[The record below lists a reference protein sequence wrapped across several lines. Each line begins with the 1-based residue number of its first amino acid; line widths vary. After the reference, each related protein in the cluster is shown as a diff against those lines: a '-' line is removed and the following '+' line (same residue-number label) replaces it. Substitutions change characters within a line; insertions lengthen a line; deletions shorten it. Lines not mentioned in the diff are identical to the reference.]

1 MTIKY
6 LKKIQA
12 DLIIAMKS
20 KDKVKMRT
28 LRSMLSKLKLK
39 KIELKEDLSEN
50 QEIYVINKELKNR
63 KESFTTYSDAG
74 RNDLAKEE
82 KEEMDII
89 KTYLPKELDKS
100 KIIEIVKEV
109 IKETGAGTM
118 KDMGKVMKPVME
130 KVAGRADGKI
140 VQTIVKKELEN

>member
-1 MTIKY
+1 MKY

-39 KIELKEDLSEN
+39 KIELKEDLSEK

-89 KTYLPKELDKS
+89 KTYLPKELDES

-109 IKETGAGTM
+109 IKETGAGTI

-130 KVAGRADGKI
+130 KVAGQADGKI
-140 VQTIVKKELEN
+140 IQTIVKKELGN

>member
-1 MTIKY
+1 MKY

-39 KIELKEDLSEN
+39 KIELKKDLSEK
-50 QEIYVINKELKNR
+50 QEIDVINKELKNR

-89 KTYLPKELDKS
+89 KTYLPKELDES

-109 IKETGAGTM
+109 IKETGAGTI

-140 VQTIVKKELEN
+140 VQTIVKKELGN

>member
-1 MTIKY
+1 MKY

-39 KIELKEDLSEN
+39 KIELKEDLDEK
-50 QEIYVINKELKNR
+50 QEINVINKELKNR

-89 KTYLPKELDKS
+89 KTYLPKELDES

-109 IKETGAGTM
+109 IKETGAGTI

-140 VQTIVKKELEN
+140 VQTIVKKELGN

>member
-1 MTIKY
+1 MKY

-39 KIELKEDLSEN
+39 KIELKEDLDEK
-50 QEIYVINKELKNR
+50 QEIDVINKELKNR
-63 KESFTTYSDAG
+63 KESFTIYSDAG
-74 RNDLAKEE
+74 RNDLAKGE

-100 KIIEIVKEV
+100 KIVEIVKEV

-140 VQTIVKKELEN
+140 VQTIVKKELGN

>member
-1 MTIKY
+1 MKY

-20 KDKVKMRT
+20 KDKVKIRT

-63 KESFTTYSDAG
+63 KESFTIYSDAG
-74 RNDLAKEE
+74 RNDLAKGE

-100 KIIEIVKEV
+100 KIIEIVKEI

>member
-1 MTIKY
+1 MKY

-63 KESFTTYSDAG
+63 KESFTTYSNAG

-89 KTYLPKELDKS
+89 KTYLPKELDES

-109 IKETGAGTM
+109 IKETGAGTI

-140 VQTIVKKELEN
+140 VQTIVKKELGN

>member
-1 MTIKY
+1 MKY

-20 KDKVKMRT
+20 KDKVKIRT

-63 KESFTTYSDAG
+63 KGSFTIYSDAG

-89 KTYLPKELDKS
+89 KTYLPKELDES
-100 KIIEIVKEV
+100 KIIEIVKEI

-130 KVAGRADGKI
+130 KVAGQADGKI
-140 VQTIVKKELEN
+140 VQTIVKKELGN

>member
-1 MTIKY
+1 MKY

-89 KTYLPKELDKS
+89 KTYLPKELDES

-140 VQTIVKKELEN
+140 VQTIVKKELGN

>member
-1 MTIKY
+1 MKY

-39 KIELKEDLSEN
+39 KIELKKDLSEK
-50 QEIYVINKELKNR
+50 QEINVINKELKNR

-89 KTYLPKELDKS
+89 KTYLPKELDES

-109 IKETGAGTM
+109 IKETGAGTI

-140 VQTIVKKELEN
+140 VQTIVKKELGN

>member
-1 MTIKY
+1 MKY

-63 KESFTTYSDAG
+63 KESFTIYSDAG
-74 RNDLAKEE
+74 RNDLAKGE

-89 KTYLPKELDKS
+89 KTYLPKELDES

-140 VQTIVKKELEN
+140 VQTIVKKELGN

>member
-1 MTIKY
+1 MKY

-20 KDKVKMRT
+20 KDKVKIRT

-63 KESFTTYSDAG
+63 KESFTIYSDAG
-74 RNDLAKEE
+74 RNDLAKGE

>member
-1 MTIKY
+1 MKY

-39 KIELKEDLSEN
+39 KIELKKDLSEK
-50 QEIYVINKELKNR
+50 QEIDVINKELKNR
-63 KESFTTYSDAG
+63 KESFTTYSNAG

-89 KTYLPKELDKS
+89 KTYLPKELDES

-130 KVAGRADGKI
+130 KVAGQADGKI
-140 VQTIVKKELEN
+140 IQTIVKKELGN

>member
-1 MTIKY
+1 MKY
-6 LKKIQA
+6 LKKIHV

-20 KDKVKMRT
+20 KDKIKMRT

-39 KIELKEDLSEN
+39 KIELKEDLDEK
-50 QEIYVINKELKNR
+50 QEIDVINKELKNR

-89 KTYLPKELDKS
+89 KTYLPKELDES
-100 KIIEIVKEV
+100 RIIEIVKEI

-118 KDMGKVMKPVME
+118 EDMGKVMKPVME
-130 KVAGRADGKI
+130 KVAGQADGKI
-140 VQTIVKKELEN
+140 VQTIVKKELGN

>member
-1 MTIKY
+1 MKY

-20 KDKVKMRT
+20 KDKVKIRT

-74 RNDLAKEE
+74 RNDLTKEE

-140 VQTIVKKELEN
+140 VQTIVKKELGN

>member
-1 MTIKY
+1 MKY

-20 KDKVKMRT
+20 KDKVKIRT

-63 KESFTTYSDAG
+63 KESFTIYSDAG
-74 RNDLAKEE
+74 RNDLAKGE

-140 VQTIVKKELEN
+140 VQTIVKKELGN

>member
-1 MTIKY
+1 MKY

-20 KDKVKMRT
+20 KDKVKIRT

-63 KESFTTYSDAG
+63 KESFTIYSDAG
-74 RNDLAKEE
+74 RNDLAKGE

-109 IKETGAGTM
+109 IKETGAGMM

>member
-1 MTIKY
+1 MKY

-39 KIELKEDLSEN
+39 KIELKKDLSEK
-50 QEIYVINKELKNR
+50 QEIDVINKELKNR
-63 KESFTTYSDAG
+63 KESFTTYSNAG

-89 KTYLPKELDKS
+89 KTYLPKELDES

-109 IKETGAGTM
+109 IKETGAGTI

-140 VQTIVKKELEN
+140 VQTIVKKELGN

>member
-50 QEIYVINKELKNR
+50 QEIDVINKELKNR

-74 RNDLAKEE
+74 RNDLAKGE

>member
-1 MTIKY
+1 MKY

-39 KIELKEDLSEN
+39 KIELKKDLSEK
-50 QEIYVINKELKNR
+50 QEINVINKELKNR

-89 KTYLPKELDKS
+89 KTYLPKELDES
-100 KIIEIVKEV
+100 KIIEIVKEI

-140 VQTIVKKELEN
+140 VQTIVKKELGN

>member
-1 MTIKY
+1 MKY

-39 KIELKEDLSEN
+39 KIELKEDLSEK
-50 QEIYVINKELKNR
+50 QEINVINKELKNR

-89 KTYLPKELDKS
+89 KTYLPKELDES

-109 IKETGAGTM
+109 IKETGAGTI

-140 VQTIVKKELEN
+140 VQTIVKKELGN

>member
-1 MTIKY
+1 MKY

-39 KIELKEDLSEN
+39 KIELKKDLSEK
-50 QEIYVINKELKNR
+50 QEIDVINKELKNR
-63 KESFTTYSDAG
+63 KESFTTYSNAG

-89 KTYLPKELDKS
+89 KTYLPKELDES

-109 IKETGAGTM
+109 IKETGAGTI

-130 KVAGRADGKI
+130 KVAGQADGKI
-140 VQTIVKKELEN
+140 VQTIVKKELGN

>member
-1 MTIKY
+1 MKY

-20 KDKVKMRT
+20 KDKVKIRT

-39 KIELKEDLSEN
+39 KIELKEDLDEK
-50 QEIYVINKELKNR
+50 QEIDVINKELKNR

-89 KTYLPKELDKS
+89 KTYLPKELDES
-100 KIIEIVKEV
+100 KIIEIVKEI

-130 KVAGRADGKI
+130 KVAGQADGKI
-140 VQTIVKKELEN
+140 VQTIVKKELGN

>member
-1 MTIKY
+1 MKY

-39 KIELKEDLSEN
+39 KIELKKDLSEK
-50 QEIYVINKELKNR
+50 QEIDVINKELKNR
-63 KESFTTYSDAG
+63 KESFTIYSDAG
-74 RNDLAKEE
+74 RNDLAKGE

-89 KTYLPKELDKS
+89 KTYLPKELDES

-109 IKETGAGTM
+109 IKETGAGTI

-140 VQTIVKKELEN
+140 VQTIVKKELGN

>member
-1 MTIKY
+1 MKY

-63 KESFTTYSDAG
+63 KESFTIYSDAG
-74 RNDLAKEE
+74 RNDLAKGE

-109 IKETGAGTM
+109 IKETGAGTI

-140 VQTIVKKELEN
+140 VQTIVKKELGN

>member
-1 MTIKY
+1 MKY

-89 KTYLPKELDKS
+89 KTYLPKELDES

-109 IKETGAGTM
+109 IKETGAGTI

-140 VQTIVKKELEN
+140 VQTIVKKELGN